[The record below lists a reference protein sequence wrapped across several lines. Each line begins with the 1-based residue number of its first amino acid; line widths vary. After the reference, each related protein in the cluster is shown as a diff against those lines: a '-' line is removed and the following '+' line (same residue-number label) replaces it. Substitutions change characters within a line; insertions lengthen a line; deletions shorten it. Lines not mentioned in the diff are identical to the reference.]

1 MTAGEPRARPVWR
14 AAGAVSSL
22 AAAGLLGAATGVC
35 VALFL
40 WLLRVVTEVFWQF
53 PDLLYLLPLA
63 GLISG
68 LLYQWA
74 GHGVERGNRLIF
86 EQIRNQEGDVPLR
99 MAPLV
104 LAGTLLTHL
113 CGGSAGREGT
123 AVQIGGSLAGGS
135 CSIACPV
142 GSIMTN
148 H

>member
-14 AAGAVSSL
+14 AAGAVRSL

-68 LLYQWA
+68 A
-74 GHGVERGNRLIF
+74 VSVGRTRS
-86 EQIRNQEGDVPLR
+86 
-99 MAPLV
+99 
-104 LAGTLLTHL
+104 GTWK
-113 CGGSAGREGT
+113 SADF
-123 AVQIGGSLAGGS
+123 
-135 CSIACPV
+135 
-142 GSIMTN
+142 
-148 H
+148 